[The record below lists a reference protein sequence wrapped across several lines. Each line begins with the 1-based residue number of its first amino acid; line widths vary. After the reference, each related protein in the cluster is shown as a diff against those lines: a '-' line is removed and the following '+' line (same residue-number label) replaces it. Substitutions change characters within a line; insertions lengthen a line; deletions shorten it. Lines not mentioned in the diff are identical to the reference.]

1 MLDVSQYVRAEHKHV
16 ELLEA
21 LKLPVSALL
30 GVSDAAAT
38 ALSDLGIET
47 VFDFGSAW
55 LFTNARAAAQAAS
68 FGTTSQRLGT
78 IPSDW
83 LKPSQLAE
91 ATALEDIGDLDIVH
105 LRGMTDDQ
113 ANAIKTALGISKIR
127 EFAYFPPQ
135 QVARQLVGD
144 SVGGTTDV
152 DEIQT
157 ELLRPRFGEYPTERV
172 YYNTLVMLDL
182 NEVIEGQTELNN
194 PLSLIAPAQQ
204 QGFTRI
210 AVGAWM
216 TLSQSWYALGVT
228 LGHMLHSLAL
238 APGEATR
245 IAVID
250 WSRRT
255 STTSSESIT
264 ESEQLDSTTA
274 HSRALSEVQSAVA
287 NEFQRGGSTS
297 RSQSSSTSGSA
308 AMSVGTGFFTSLFAN
323 AEASGT
329 LQTASTQASAS
340 SSSWSRGTRSVVAS
354 MTQNV
359 NDRTQQ
365 HSTSVRNRRAS
376 AVREVAQSE
385 HEQISTRI
393 VANYN
398 HMHALTI
405 QYYEVVQLYRTV
417 TALHNVERVLFI
429 PMQLLNFTGDP
440 GLNLIDQ
447 YRGALIGAALN
458 RRVRSLLIDDTTS
471 VAIKPEK
478 PIYMPF
484 VSIRPDIDLFNRVA
498 LLSGET
504 PRIAGVAIPVAGA
517 QNASP
522 PPPPAPGVQYA
533 VWNAG
538 QIARISAM
546 LDRPIIR
553 PNSNAIYLPDDAEVL
568 SVSFDGVSVNKVV
581 LDHIG
586 ANAQE
591 DREVTV
597 INGRADLTFPLK
609 LGDLEAINVSKS
621 ANETDSGNM
630 YITLAYL
637 GRRFTTP
644 AIPIEMATGTALQK
658 VVSMESDQKN
668 RRAELQAHLQANRA
682 HYSTAIFQAL
692 DSATLVQ
699 LLTPFKWNGIAL
711 IDQVEPKTLTV
722 AGNFIIV
729 RAPVEGEELSG
740 VNNAQGEAMT
750 WQQLLEER
758 GMNSVNPDTRL
769 IPIPTNGVFAEAV
782 LGRSNS
788 AEKLDITRF
797 WNWQDSPIPLT
808 PPEIDPIKSG
818 SRATPE
824 DLKPGQLSAPVLN
837 IMNPTTLPDPSG
849 LSGILTAIANG
860 NMFRDM
866 SGLAGTQGLVTAGMQ
881 GTLSAATEAGKLAS
895 ENMKTNAQ
903 KAVEMAK
910 VLADIVKTAAS
921 VATGVPAGGG
931 SSASSGSISGE
942 GAQINHGRDMDAR
955 GVPTAKESDG
965 GSPTIPGS
973 GGTPSDGGGSP
984 TTPPSGRAGGGSN
997 SGNSGGGSRPRTSHE
1012 TNAYNRTIGNPGGA
1026 AEAMGSLARGAA
1038 AAANTPPADPNAGQT
1053 VGWARPNHMSRVKV
1067 WMKAFI
1073 PKDIPGLTTTVAR
1086 GPHQGKTKIPGP
1098 TPYNDC
1104 FLTDQ
1109 RGFSDNISAAARM
1122 HSEVEFVLDR
1132 DEPAILQAH
1141 RCYETTEIDCEDGDV
1156 ECTGTGDTSRM
1167 QFFNMRIVTPT
1178 IISVQ
1183 VRAAANNPCFFGS
1196 PDIDY
1201 EGTIILDV
1209 STSQVTFEGKVD
1221 AFPAFEMYASRDGSA
1236 PKMIFQLMPPTGN
1249 TPANLPGSANR
1260 PVRQTITLPDRPQR

>member
-1 MLDVSQYVRAEHKHV
+1 MVEISQVVRAEHKHV

-21 LKLPVSALL
+21 LRLPVSALL
-30 GVSDAAAT
+30 GVSDAAAD
-38 ALSDLGIET
+38 ALRDLGIIT
-47 VFDFGSAW
+47 IFDFGSAW
-55 LFTNARAAAQAAS
+55 IFANARAAAQAAS
-68 FGTTSQRLGT
+68 FGTTSQRLGN
-78 IPSDW
+78 IPADW
-83 LKPSQLAE
+83 LKATPE
-91 ATALEDIGDLDIVH
+91 ARAAALENIGDLDIIH

-113 ANAIKTALGISKIR
+113 ANAVRTALGISKIR
-127 EFAYFPPQ
+127 EFGYFPPQ
-135 QVARQLVGD
+135 QIARQMVGD
-144 SVGGTTDV
+144 SVGGTADA
-152 DEIQT
+152 DELQT

-172 YYNTLVMLDL
+172 YYDTLVMLDL
-182 NEVIEGQTELNN
+182 NEVVEGQRELDS
-194 PLSLIAPAQQ
+194 PLALAAPGGQR
-204 QGFTRI
+204 GFTKI
-210 AVGAWM
+210 AVGALM

-228 LGHMLHSLAL
+228 LGQMLHSLAL

-255 STTSSESIT
+255 SASSSESIS
-264 ESEQLDSTTA
+264 ESEQLDSAST

-287 NEFQRGGSTS
+287 SEFQRGGSTS
-297 RSQSSSTSGSA
+297 SSQSSSTSASA
-308 AMSVGTGFFTSLFAN
+308 AMSVGTGFFASLFAN

-340 SSSWSRGTRSVVAS
+340 SASWSRGTRSVVAG

-417 TALHNVERVLFI
+417 TALHQAERVLFI
-429 PMQLLNFTGDP
+429 PMQLLDFNGAA

-458 RRVRSLLIDDTTS
+458 RRVRSLLIDDTTA
-471 VAIKPEK
+471 VAIKPET
-478 PIYMPF
+478 PTYLPYVTIHPEIDI
-484 VSIRPDIDLFNRVA
+484 IRRTARLA
-498 LLSGET
+498 GEA
-504 PRIAGVAIPVAGA
+504 PRIIAQAAAPAGEAPAA
-517 QNASP
+517 PLP
-522 PPPPAPGVQYA
+522 PPPPPIPTTA
-533 VWNAG
+533 VWSAA
-538 QIARISAM
+538 QIARISAI

-568 SVSFDGVSVNKVV
+568 SISFDGISISKAV

-586 ANAQE
+586 AEAAQ

-597 INGRADLTFPLK
+597 INGRADLTFPIK
-609 LGDLEAINVSKS
+609 LGDLEAINVSKTS
-621 ANETDSGNM
+621 EAAGSGRM
-630 YITLAYL
+630 FITLAHL

-644 AIPIEMATGTALQK
+644 AIPIEMAAGTALQR
-658 VVSMESDQKN
+658 VVSMETDKRN
-668 RRAELQAHLQANRA
+668 RQQELQAHLQANRA
-682 HYSTAIFQAL
+682 YYSTAIFRAL
-692 DSATLVQ
+692 DSATIVQ
-699 LLTPFKWNGIAL
+699 LLTPFMWNEKPL
-711 IDQVEPKTLTV
+711 IDQIEPKPLSV
-722 AGNFIIV
+722 AGNFLIL
-729 RAPVEGEELSG
+729 RAPVEDDEPSG
-740 VNNAQGEAMT
+740 VDGRT
-750 WQQLLEER
+750 WSELMRER

-797 WNWQDSPIPLT
+797 WNWQDSPIPLA
-808 PPEIDPIKSG
+808 PPEIAPINAG
-818 SRATPE
+818 SRGEKE
-824 DLKPGQLSAPVLN
+824 DLTPGQLGTPVLN

-860 NMFRDM
+860 SMFRDM
-866 SGLAGTQGLVTAGMQ
+866 SGLAGTQGLVTTGMQ

-921 VATGVPAGGG
+921 AYTGVPTGGG
-931 SSASSGSISGE
+931 GASSQTISGE
-942 GAQINHGRDMDAR
+942 GAQINHGRSMDSR
-955 GVPTAKESDG
+955 SVPTASESSQG
-965 GSPTIPGS
+965 GSSPSIPGS
-973 GGTPSDGGGSP
+973 GGTPEGGAGGS
-984 TTPPSGRAGGGSN
+984 GGS
-997 SGNSGGGSRPRTSHE
+997 GGSGGGTGRSSGTPARASHE
-1012 TNAYNRTIGNPGGA
+1012 TNAYNRIIANPGGT
-1026 AEAMGSLARGAA
+1026 AEALGEMARGAA
-1038 AAANTPPADPNAGQT
+1038 TAANAPAPDLSGVQT
-1053 VGWARPNHMSRVKV
+1053 VGWSRPSNMSRVKV
-1067 WMKAFI
+1067 WIKAFI
-1073 PKDIPGLTTTVAR
+1073 PRDIAGLTKLVPA
-1086 GPHQGKTKIPGP
+1086 GPHQGKTMIPGP
-1098 TPYNDC
+1098 TPLNDC

-1109 RGFSDNISAAARM
+1109 RSFSDNISAAARM

-1132 DEPAILQAH
+1132 DEPTILQSH
-1141 RCYETTEIDCEDGDV
+1141 RCYETTEVDCEDGSV
-1156 ECTGTGDTSRM
+1156 ECTGTGDSSRM

-1183 VRAAANNPCFFGS
+1183 LRAAANNPCFRGS

-1209 STSQVTFEGKVD
+1209 STSQVTFEGKID
-1221 AFPAFEMYASRDGSA
+1221 AFPAFEMYATRDGSA
-1236 PKMIFQLMPPTGN
+1236 PRMIFQMMPPAGN
-1249 TPANLPGSANR
+1249 TPADLPGAANR
-1260 PVRQTITLPDRPQR
+1260 PVRQTITLPDHP